1 MIRTFVVS
9 IEDLES
15 PRLTTFFGQFFFKK
29 YKPDEITVI
38 GVKGGELSAKEYFNL
53 AVHGRQQPLSPGELG
68 CSLSH
73 LEIYKQFLST
83 DQKLALIFEDD
94 AILPESLVFEDLCNQ
109 LIALELKPNFLF
121 SLGGIQLKVCLNV
134 RGKFIESK
142 FFSKNVL
149 QVNKHFYERVCY
161 TFAYV
166 IDREMAKTLI
176 NYHEKVRRA
185 DDWSYLYDFD
195 KNAKIFMT
203 NLIDHPVEQTQDTSY
218 LELERKKKKDI
229 HRSIYGRGLSKE
241 LAKIQNT
248 KYS

>member
-1 MIRTFVVS
+1 
-9 IEDLES
+9 
-15 PRLTTFFGQFFFKK
+15 
-29 YKPDEITVI
+29 
-38 GVKGGELSAKEYFNL
+38 
-53 AVHGRQQPLSPGELG
+53 
-68 CSLSH
+68 
-73 LEIYKQFLST
+73 
-83 DQKLALIFEDD
+83 
-94 AILPESLVFEDLCNQ
+94 
-109 LIALELKPNFLF
+109 
-121 SLGGIQLKVCLNV
+121 
-134 RGKFIESK
+134 
-142 FFSKNVL
+142 
-149 QVNKHFYERVCY
+149 
-161 TFAYV
+161 
-166 IDREMAKTLI
+166 MAKTLI